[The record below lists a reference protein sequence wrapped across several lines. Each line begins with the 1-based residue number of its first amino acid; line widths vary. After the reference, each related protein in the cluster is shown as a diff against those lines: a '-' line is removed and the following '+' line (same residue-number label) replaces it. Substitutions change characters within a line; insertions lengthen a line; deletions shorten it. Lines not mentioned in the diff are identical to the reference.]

1 MEKSAARDACFP
13 SFPTIP
19 IPTSA
24 AWKEG
29 EQAMGQGGGGREGV
43 REWQRQGMR
52 GQINDQQ
59 RQKTAVDKTA
69 E

>member
-29 EQAMGQGGGGREGV
+29 EQAMGQRGWGK
-43 REWQRQGMR
+43 EWQRQGMR
-52 GQINDQQ
+52 GQINDKQK
-59 RQKTAVDKTA
+59 QKTAVDKTA